1 LHIGGL
7 DFSTDQQTQRVGD
20 NLALAAFDLL
30 AGIIAG
36 GPPLSVVL
44 TDWLSMTPA
53 DGLGSRPAAS
63 RACSSSAKLVFSRT
77 PLSRHA

>member
-30 AGIIAG
+30 AGIIAARTAALG
-36 GPPLSVVL
+36 GLDRLAV
-44 TDWLSMTPA
+44 DDPA